1 MTNTTTTTATTTTT
15 TTATTN
21 NYDNNNNRKKNPC
34 TYRLPDERALPYCS
48 THSPVQRGW
57 EGRRPARNRGGVPWG
72 GTVSTRRPC
81 IVVSRRC
88 NAGGERSH
96 QSERHLRP
104 SRERHDTRRK
114 GIEEG
119 GGEAA
124 KERVSD
130 KTFSRKSMFARK
142 VSNAVEIFDLCRTC
156 SWACSQAF
164 AAAPGTIHI
173 DESPRLY
180 RSCDC
185 ASTLPCCRVVVRRP
199 ADEGRVARPLHGRRV
214 GRRRVN

>member
-1 MTNTTTTTATTTTT
+1 MTNTTTTTATTTTTT

-57 EGRRPARNRGGVPWG
+57 EGRRPARNRGGVPWV

-119 GGEAA
+119 GGRRPRNVYLIKHFPEKACLRA
-124 KERVSD
+124 RYLTPSRFSICAERVRGLALKLSLRRREL
-130 KTFSRKSMFARK
+130 FISMSHR
-142 VSNAVEIFDLCRTC
+142 
-156 SWACSQAF
+156 AF
-164 AAAPGTIHI
+164 TVRATAL
-173 DESPRLY
+173 RLF
-180 RSCDC
+180 
-185 ASTLPCCRVVVRRP
+185 
-199 ADEGRVARPLHGRRV
+199 RVAGLL
-214 GRRRVN
+214 